1 MDNEVLVIILFLD
14 NCIESIFRQN
24 SCQNASYMVA
34 ITYDFN
40 AYLLDS
46 TNPSMEQLLRDL
58 SPNAGRYYN
67 WIHFNTK
74 EEAEV
79 YLNELDL
86 INLSLF
92 IPKDPK
98 KEKEK
103 K

>member
-1 MDNEVLVIILFLD
+1 MDNEVLVMRRFLD

-34 ITYDFN
+34 VTYDFN
-40 AYLLDS
+40 AHLLDC
-46 TNPSMEQLLRDL
+46 TNPSMEQLLQDL
-58 SPNAGRYYN
+58 SPNAGSYYN

-74 EEAEV
+74 EESEL
-79 YLNELDL
+79 YLNELEL
-86 INLSLF
+86 IDLSLF